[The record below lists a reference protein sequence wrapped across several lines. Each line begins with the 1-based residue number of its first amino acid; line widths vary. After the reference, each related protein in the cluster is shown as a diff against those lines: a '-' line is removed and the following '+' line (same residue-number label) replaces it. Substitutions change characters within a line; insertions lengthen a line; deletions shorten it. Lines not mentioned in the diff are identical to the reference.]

1 MEIKIVKKEQPI
13 SREELKQMANEMFD
27 NLVKA
32 VVDVEQ
38 GIMVVGGQMHADELT
53 VLMEQENSTREHTW
67 GVNIYPE
74 KLEGNDWLEFDSMI
88 NLKPWLNNR
97 TRSVENEELR
107 NKIKEIV
114 SHLIAK

>member
-1 MEIKIVKKEQPI
+1 MDIRIIKKGEIVTKA
-13 SREELKQMANEMFD
+13 ELNERAKEMFD

-38 GIMVVGGQMHADELT
+38 GIMAVGGYMHADELT

-67 GVNIYPE
+67 GVNIYPG
-74 KLEGNDWLEFDSMI
+74 KLEGGDWLEFDSMI

-97 TRSVENEELR
+97 TRSVEDESLR
-107 NKIKEIV
+107 NKIEEIV
-114 SHLIAK
+114 SSLIAK